1 MHESINDLYNC
12 GVMAQGASVAAVVCA
27 LEQAKMGTAEDARR
41 IPTHGRLRFAICC
54 SGYPSPVPEHQQL
67 QQSIGSV
74 ELPSLH
80 VYGVSNE
87 DRQVSAQE
95 SRALAELFDVKQRYA
110 VEHSSGHIISGNKAV
125 VHRLRGFLERQM
137 AA

>member
-1 MHESINDLYNC
+1 M
-12 GVMAQGASVAAVVCA
+12 
-27 LEQAKMGTAEDARR
+27 
-41 IPTHGRLRFAICC
+41 
-54 SGYPSPVPEHQQL
+54 PEHQQL
-67 QQSIGSV
+67 QQSVGSI

-110 VEHSSGHIISGNKAV
+110 VEHSSGHIIPCNKAV
-125 VHRLRGFLERQM
+125 INRIRCFLERHL
-137 AA
+137 AAQISAS